1 MANQPTIL
9 IVDDDPSIRK
19 MMVEVLNLE
28 GYPTETAENGR
39 VALELLARSGP
50 RVVLLDL
57 LMPEVNGWEVMRA
70 LEEDPA
76 ERARHRVILVSAL
89 NTLET
94 AQDLRADGKLVKPFT
109 VNQLLS
115 LVAPASASA

>member
-9 IVDDDPSIRK
+9 IVDDDPAIRK

-39 VALELLARSGP
+39 VALELLAHSGP
-50 RVVLLDL
+50 GVVVLDL
-57 LMPEVNGWEVMRA
+57 LMPEVDGWGVMRA
-70 LEEDPA
+70 LEENPI

-89 NTLET
+89 QYLET
-94 AQDLRADGKLVKPFT
+94 AQDLRVDGKLVKPFT
-109 VNQLLS
+109 VEQLLS
-115 LVAPASASA
+115 VVAPTSAPT

>member
-9 IVDDDPSIRK
+9 IVDDDPAIRK

-39 VALELLARSGP
+39 VALELLAHSGP
-50 RVVLLDL
+50 RVVVLDL
-57 LMPEVNGWEVMRA
+57 LMPEVDGWGVMRA
-70 LEEDPA
+70 LEENPN

-89 NTLET
+89 QYLET
-94 AQDLRADGKLVKPFT
+94 AQDLRVDGKLVKPFT
-109 VNQLLS
+109 VEQLLS
-115 LVAPASASA
+115 VVAPTSAST